1 MTTILYTCMYLST
14 SLSYILILVQIQN
27 NTDVHVTI
35 RPPPI
40 TVADHHP
47 SSTYHTYCTY
57 IYISSIPRRLSTSQ
71 TGQQFGKTCS
81 HLRLPIP
88 ASTAHATTT
97 SHTDHSEHL
106 GGYLSLSQRAGSSTP
121 PYRPNEISQMSF
133 RAAAAATAATPI
145 AALTDTPPAS
155 VAC

>member
-1 MTTILYTCMYLST
+1 MYLST
-14 SLSYILILVQIQN
+14 SFLY
-27 NTDVHVTI
+27 
-35 RPPPI
+35 P
-40 TVADHHP
+40 HP
-47 SSTYHTYCTY
+47 SANTEQYRCTCNYPPSPDHGRGPSSIEYIPYIHVLYIYIY